1 MAPWASVSLA
11 WMLVTVGRLP
21 AQGSL
26 VGAGGADS
34 FQLLPPP
41 PSLLYSWDSECAT
54 WERGPVP
61 TVELRNLTFP
71 GTPAF

>member
-41 PSLLYSWDSECAT
+41 LRSC
-54 WERGPVP
+54 
-61 TVELRNLTFP
+61 TVGIVSALHGSGARCQQWS
-71 GTPAF
+71 